1 MSVINYILNHWEGVV
16 AIIAL
21 LFSINANRKRNQT
34 DERNRNF
41 DKAKQ
46 IKELKCRRDKASKML
61 QTLNS
66 SPHNAMEIGNF
77 FTKRTELE
85 SEIEYCNEQIKFLES

>member
-46 IKELKCRRDKASKML
+46 IK
-61 QTLNS
+61 
-66 SPHNAMEIGNF
+66 
-77 FTKRTELE
+77 
-85 SEIEYCNEQIKFLES
+85 FLES